1 MAYPRNIALHDEIL
15 IDGTDASNAFR
26 AFGFSSEHTS
36 EDVSGFSVTGF
47 DETLAGRTAQ
57 TLKGEAFYTPE
68 SYALLYPLHANR
80 EVFPIQWQPEGLT
93 DSTRETYVGNVQLL
107 TFNPEATRGSV
118 RVMTCTFVAAD
129 EDGITA
135 TTGS

>member
-1 MAYPRNIALHDEIL
+1 MAFTKDIALHDEIL

-26 AFGFSSEHTS
+26 TFGFSSEHTE

-47 DETLAGRTAQ
+47 DETLAGKTAQ
-57 TLKGEAFYTPE
+57 SLSGEAFYTPE

-80 EVFPIQWQPEGLT
+80 TVFAIQWQPDGLV
-93 DSTRETYVGNVQLL
+93 DPTRETYIGNVQLN

-118 RVMTCTFVAAD
+118 RVMTCTFKAAD
-129 EDGITA
+129 ENGITA
-135 TTGS
+135 VAGS